1 MKHIVLIATLLS
13 IGASGAALAVD
24 EYNPVPP
31 SDPQYKQ
38 CIAYAAKLGWEG
50 GEEKS
55 PIKGQSKVQAFCTC
69 MWNETPDDFKGNLAT
84 LADSPRGK
92 KINKICEKYANWYE

>member
-1 MKHIVLIATLLS
+1 MKRTLL
-13 IGASGAALAVD
+13 ITAMLFLCTSGAALAAD
-24 EYNPVPP
+24 EYNSVPP

-38 CIAYAAKLGWEG
+38 CIAYAKKLGWEG
-50 GEEKS
+50 GNEKS
-55 PIKGQSKVQAFCTC
+55 PIKGQNKVQAFCTC

-92 KINKICEKYANWYE
+92 KINKLCEKYADWGD